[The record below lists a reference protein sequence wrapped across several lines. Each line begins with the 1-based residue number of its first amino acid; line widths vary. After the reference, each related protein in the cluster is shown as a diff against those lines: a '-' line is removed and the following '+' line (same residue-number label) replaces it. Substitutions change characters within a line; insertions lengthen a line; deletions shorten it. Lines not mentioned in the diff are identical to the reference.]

1 MRVKTSEVNLR
12 KEIERVC
19 KHLSPNTT
27 LHSEPDLLT
36 IHPKEIILL
45 LIQAEEDLLLAMLL
59 LKDHL
64 LLNNLLASVV

>member
-1 MRVKTSEVNLR
+1 MRVKTSEVNQR

-27 LHSEPDLLT
+27 LHLEPDQLT

-45 LIQAEEDLLLAMLL
+45 LIQAEADLQLAMLL

-64 LLNNLLASVV
+64 LLNNHLASVV